1 MADDTRVWKD
11 PQINLVRALLAQ
23 LRPKGEAPLPWPEQR
38 AGMDAF
44 GAMAVLPDGLRVE
57 TLDLDGLPAE
67 RLTPA
72 GDHAHHLLYL
82 HGGGYCVGS
91 PTSHRGLIARLAGAS
106 GAVALVPDYRL
117 APEHPFP
124 AAVDDALKTYH
135 HLLASGA
142 DPARIAIAGDSA
154 GGGLTLALAVALREA
169 GLPNPACLFVISP
182 WTNLAQAG
190 AAYAV
195 VGGDDPMLTR
205 EGLDRFAEAYLGG
218 EPADRP
224 LASPVL
230 ADLSGLPPLLIHV
243 GAAEILL
250 SDSVA
255 LAERAGLVGV
265 RTQLEVW
272 PEMIHVWHAFSDHL
286 DAGRQAIEAAGAW
299 MAGRLAS

>member
-1 MADDTRVWKD
+1 MADDARVWKD
-11 PQINLVRALLAQ
+11 PQITMVRALLAQ
-23 LRPKGEAPLPWPEQR
+23 LRPKSETPLPWPEQR

-44 GAMAVLPDGLRVE
+44 GAMAILPDGLGVE
-57 TLDLDGLPAE
+57 TLDIDGLPAE

-72 GDHAHHLLYL
+72 GDHANHLLYL

-106 GAVALVPDYRL
+106 GAVALSPDYRL

-124 AAVDDALKTYH
+124 AAVDDALKAYR

-142 DPARIAIAGDSA
+142 DPARIAVAGDSA
-154 GGGLTLALAVALREA
+154 GGGLTLALAVALRDA
-169 GLPNPACLFVISP
+169 GLPHPACLFVISP
-182 WTNLAQAG
+182 WTNLAQVG
-190 AAYAV
+190 AAYAT
-195 VGGDDPMLTR
+195 VGADDPMLTR
-205 EGLDRFAEAYLGG
+205 EGLDGFAEAYLGG
-218 EPADRP
+218 GAADRP

-230 ADLSGLPPLLIHV
+230 ADLAGLPPLLIHV

-255 LAERAGLVGV
+255 LAERAGLAGV
-265 RTQLEVW
+265 QTQLEVW

-286 DAGRQAIEAAGAW
+286 DAGRRAIDAAGAW
-299 MAGRLAS
+299 MAGRLAT